1 MRNIIFIITTVI
13 VFSALN
19 ILIYK
24 KEATLKDGKT
34 VFLDLAP
41 VDPRSLI
48 QGDYMILRYRLSQ
61 EIETQLKVKASGYVV
76 LAESGPVIETNNV
89 STQDRKSAYLKME
102 DGQVKSLVPV
112 RVYDG
117 KALNANE
124 HLLKYH
130 YRNNDVQISAGKT
143 DAYFFQ
149 EGHAKHYDNARYGSI
164 KLSNSGEAVLD
175 KLYDTKFNDL
185 NPAKN

>member
-1 MRNIIFIITTVI
+1 MRNTVFFITTII

-24 KEATLKDGKT
+24 KEATIRDGKT

-48 QGDYMILRYRLSQ
+48 QGDYMILRYRLSR
-61 EIETQLKVKASGYVV
+61 EIENELKVTTGGYVV
-76 LAESGPVIETNNV
+76 LAESGDEIDKGNV
-89 STQDRKSAYLKME
+89 EARQGPSAYLQKGSQKVM
-102 DGQVKSLVPV
+102 GLVPV

-117 KALNANE
+117 KSLRANE

-130 YRNNDVQISAGKT
+130 FRNNDVQISAGKT

-164 KLSNSGEAVLD
+164 KLSKSGEAVLD
-175 KLYDTKFNDL
+175 KLYDENFNEL
-185 NPAKN
+185 QALKK